1 MEEINMQALCV
12 TGVGQPKD
20 VMVLQ
25 ERELPQPGP
34 GELQIKV
41 AAAGMGLPDV
51 LMCKGE
57 YAFSPELPFTPG
69 QEVAGV
75 VTAVGEGC
83 TTQVGERVMG
93 VTSFYTGNGSYA
105 QYCIAPES
113 TLYPMTQGMSAVE
126 AAAFCIPFHTAIVSL
141 KLRAAL
147 QADEVL
153 LVHGGAGG
161 SGSAAIQLGKALGAQ
176 VIATASSEQKLDYC
190 RSQGADHCV
199 NYREQDF
206 SARVLELTAGRG
218 ADVIFD
224 PVGGE
229 IFERSVSCTASGG
242 RVLAVGFASGRWGTV
257 DTEAMVMRNCSTM
270 GVFAGAYG
278 HEEMLVCHEELLK
291 LYTAGKLSLQP
302 EVAQGLESVVEY
314 LTRLKRR
321 EIQGKV
327 VVAIEEGF

>member
-1 MEEINMQALCV
+1 MQAWCV

-20 VMVLQ
+20 VIFLQ
-25 ERELPQPGP
+25 ERDVPEPGL
-34 GELQIKV
+34 GEVQIKV
-41 AAAGMGLPDV
+41 AVAGMGLPDV

-57 YAFSPELPFTPG
+57 YAFSPQLPFTPG
-69 QEVAGV
+69 QEVSGV
-75 VTAVGEGC
+75 ITAVGEGC
-83 TTQVGERVMG
+83 TGKVGERVMG

-113 TLYPMTQGMSAVE
+113 TLYPMAPRMSAT
-126 AAAFCIPFHTAIVSL
+126 AAAGFCIPFHTAIAGL
-141 KLRAAL
+141 KLRANL
-147 QADEVL
+147 QAGEVL

-161 SGSAAIQLGKALGAQ
+161 SGSAAIQLGKTMGAQ
-176 VIATASSEQKLDYC
+176 IIAAASSPEKLDYC
-190 RSQGADHCV
+190 RSLGADHCV

-206 SARVLELTAGRG
+206 SARVLELTEGRG

-242 RVLAVGFASGRWGTV
+242 RLLAVGFACGRWGNA
-257 DTEAMVMRNCSTM
+257 DTGELVMRNCSSI

-278 HEEMLVCHEELLK
+278 HEEMLVSHEELLA
-291 LYTAGKLSLQP
+291 LYTAGKFSLQP
-302 EVAQGLESVVEY
+302 EVAQGLESVAEY
-314 LTRLKRR
+314 LTRLERR

-327 VVAIEEGF
+327 VVAIGDSFDEKYL

>member
-1 MEEINMQALCV
+1 MKAWCV

-25 ERELPQPGP
+25 ERDLPEPGP
-34 GELQIKV
+34 GEVQVKV
-41 AAAGMGLPDV
+41 TAAGMGLPDV

-57 YAFSPELPFTPG
+57 YAFSPALPFTPG
-69 QEVAGV
+69 QEVAGI

-83 TTQVGERVMG
+83 TRQVGERVMG

-105 QYCIAPES
+105 QYCIAPEFS
-113 TLYPMTQGMSAVE
+113 LYPMAQGMSTME
-126 AAAFCIPFHTAIVSL
+126 AAAFCIPFHTAIAGL

-147 QADEVL
+147 QSGEVL

-161 SGSAAIQLGKALGAQ
+161 SGSAAIQLGSVMGAEI
-176 VIATASSEQKLDYC
+176 IATASSEEKLDYC

-199 NYREQDF
+199 NYRDEDF
-206 SARVLELTAGRG
+206 AAKVLELTAGRG

-242 RVLAVGFASGRWGTV
+242 RLLAVGFACGRWGAV
-257 DTEAMVMRNCSTM
+257 DTETMVMRNCSTM

-278 HEEMLVCHEELLK
+278 HEEMLVSHEELLA
-291 LYTAGKLSLQP
+291 LYTAGKLSLHP
-302 EVAQGLESVVEY
+302 EVAQGLESVQEY
-314 LTRLKRR
+314 LSRLERR
-321 EIQGKV
+321 EIHGKV
-327 VVAIEEGF
+327 VVAIGEDF